1 METEA
6 ATPETAPVEAPS
18 SEDALQAFLN
28 EDDTPQEA
36 NSELGDAEQ
45 APATDEDAQEAE
57 AETEEGPPE
66 EQPVY
71 KVKVR
76 GEEVEVPLDELLKG
90 YSRTEDYK
98 AKTAEVAEQ
107 RRNIEVQV
115 ATEYADKLEQATAL
129 FVQMDPVLQYAQTV
143 DWTALAQTD
152 PAQYVSLKAQ
162 VDQRNAVLANA
173 SREIMAAREQQS
185 AAMAAAEQQE
195 LAQEREAL
203 FTAIP
208 ELRDETKFQSFA
220 QQTSKYLRDM
230 GFSDEEI
237 TSTTSH
243 RAFLIADKAR
253 QFDELMKAKE
263 TAPLK
268 KAPIQ
273 PQKTLKPKAAEA
285 PRAPKKPGPGS
296 SDDDRRA
303 WVLSQLDA
311 E

>member
-36 NSELGDAEQ
+36 NSELGDAEE
-45 APATDEDAQEAE
+45 APATDEDAQKAE
-57 AETEEGPPE
+57 AETEESPPE
-66 EQPVY
+66 EQPLY

-115 ATEYADKLEQATAL
+115 ATEYADRLEQATAL

-152 PAQYVSLKAQ
+152 PAEYVSLQAQ
-162 VDQRNAVLANA
+162 VEQRKAVLANA
-173 SREIMAAREQQS
+173 TREIEAARSQQS
-185 AAMAAAEQQE
+185 AAIQAAEQQE

-203 FTAIP
+203 FAALP
-208 ELRDETKFQSFA
+208 ELRDEAKFQSFA
-220 QQTSKYLRDM
+220 QQTTKYLKDV

-237 TSTTSH
+237 STTISH

-253 QFDELMKAKE
+253 QFDELMKARE

-268 KAPIQ
+268 KAPVK
-273 PQKTLKPKAAEA
+273 PQTTLKPKAAEA
-285 PRAPKKPGPGS
+285 PRAPKRPGPDA